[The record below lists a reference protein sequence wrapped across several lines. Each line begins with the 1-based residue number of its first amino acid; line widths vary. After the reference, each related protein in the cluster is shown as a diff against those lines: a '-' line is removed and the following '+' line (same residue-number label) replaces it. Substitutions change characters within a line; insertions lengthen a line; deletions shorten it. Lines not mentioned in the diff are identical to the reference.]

1 MRGYNTPV
9 AYSDKGDFFEEQRF
23 QPLRTRL
30 LLAAIPLILTAAS
43 IWQVALKHPWGKQP
57 MSNGGLIFWTVFLW
71 LIYIRLM
78 TVRIVTQVE
87 SGVLSVGL
95 RGLWPMRRIP
105 ISEINSAKAITFD
118 PVRDF
123 GGYGVRSTSRGK
135 AYISRSTCGVRV
147 KLKNQDVLTIGSARA
162 SVLAALLSGR

>member
-1 MRGYNTPV
+1 MRGCNMPL
-9 AYSDKGDFFEEQRF
+9 ANSGKLDFFEEQRF

-30 LLAAIPLILTAAS
+30 LLMAMPLFLTAVS
-43 IWQVALKHPWGKQP
+43 IWQVGLKHPWGKQP
-57 MSNGGLIFWTVFLW
+57 MSNGSLIFWTVFLW

-95 RGLWPMRRIP
+95 RGLWRMRRIP
-105 ISEINSAKAITFD
+105 ISEIKSAKLVSFD
-118 PVRDF
+118 PIRDF

-135 AYISRSTCGVRV
+135 AYVSSGTSGIRV
-147 KLKNQDVLTIGSARA
+147 ELNNQDVLVIGSTRVSA
-162 SVLAALLSGR
+162 LAALLSGR